1 MTATTE
7 KENIQIKSGGRRLP
21 LYGEIGKYFSVDGEF
36 SESAFRAVVHEAL
49 ENIQSQGESDL
60 FHERAREWLS
70 SYLEEILGYLEE
82 KGILNASFRLFQA
95 AVDES
100 AKMNVNTVT
109 LPIAKLQRIL
119 SRASTSLEKKNQ
131 PDKKKKKI
139 FDAALR
145 LFGEHGFHE
154 ATMEKIAELAGVA
167 KGTVYIFFKSKE
179 DLIDQL
185 LLEKIQ
191 EIVST
196 FSEIFSRE
204 DDILAQIQQT
214 IEYYIDFIEK
224 NHVLYR
230 IIHSERIVRRTGN
243 KALFYDY
250 LISNLPMI
258 KERIVSLNKKGEV
271 KTTNFYTV
279 WYGILGFIDGVVQK
293 WFRCRM
299 EYPLRDEVPVILE
312 VLFNGFVGEQK
323 SQKRFFIPP
332 EERTEDSFAA
342 KSKKPHPAKTS

>member
-1 MTATTE
+1 MTSTS
-7 KENIQIKSGGRRLP
+7 ENGSIQIKSGGRRLP
-21 LYGEIGKYFSVDGEF
+21 LYGEIGKYFSVDGELN
-36 SESAFRAVVHEAL
+36 ESAFRAVVHEAL
-49 ENIQSQGESDL
+49 ENLHDQSESDS
-60 FHERAREWLS
+60 FPEKAREWLS
-70 SYLEEILGYLEE
+70 SYLEEVLGYLEE
-82 KGILNASFRLFQA
+82 KEIFNASFRLFQA

-100 AKMNVNTVT
+100 SKMNVNTVT

-119 SRASTSLEKKNQ
+119 RASAGPEKKNQ

-145 LFGEHGFHE
+145 LFGEFGFHE

-185 LLEKIQ
+185 LLEKSQ
-191 EIVST
+191 EIVRT

-204 DDILAQIQQT
+204 DNILAQIQET
-214 IEYYIDFIEK
+214 IECYIDFIEK

-230 IIHSERIVRRTGN
+230 IIQSERIVRRAGN

-271 KTTNFYTV
+271 KTTSFYTV

-299 EYPLRDEVPVILE
+299 EYPLRAEVPVILE
-312 VLFNGFVGEQK
+312 VLFNGFVGERK
-323 SQKRFFIPP
+323 SQKKFFIPP
-332 EERTEDSFAA
+332 EEEAEDATAA
-342 KSKKPHPAKTS
+342 KSETPGPAKNS

>member
-1 MTATTE
+1 MKMTKKRE
-7 KENIQIKSGGRRLP
+7 REDIQLKSGGRRLP
-21 LYGEIGKYFSVDGEF
+21 LYAEIGKYFSADGEF
-36 SESAFRAVVHEAL
+36 NESAFRAVMQEAL
-49 ENIQSQGESDL
+49 ENLRVQTEPDVFYEKAGQ
-60 FHERAREWLS
+60 WLS
-70 SYLEEILGYLEE
+70 SYLEEVLGYLEE
-82 KGILNASFRLFQA
+82 KGIVNASFKLFQA

-100 AKMNVNTVT
+100 AAMNINTVT
-109 LPIAKLQRIL
+109 LPVTKLQRLL
-119 SRASTSLEKKNQ
+119 SQASAGSEKKHQ

-139 FDAALR
+139 FDAALK
-145 LFGEHGFHE
+145 LFGERGFHE

-185 LLEKIQ
+185 LLEKSQ
-191 EIVST
+191 EIVSK

-204 DDILAQIQQT
+204 DNIISQIQET
-214 IEYYIDFIEK
+214 IECYLDFIEK

-230 IIHSERIVRRTGN
+230 IIQSERIVRRTGN

-299 EYPLRDEVPVILE
+299 DYPLRDEAPVILE

-323 SQKRFFIPP
+323 SQKKFFIPP
-332 EERTEDSFAA
+332 EEQTEQ
-342 KSKKPHPAKTS
+342 